1 MHEAFPPCPFEQRS
15 SAWPWRYGR
24 PLRHGLK
31 LQGLAGARPCGS
43 TLCLTWGGLVE
54 AALLPGPKARAALVG
69 VADPSLRYPAA
80 NSLQNEWDCG
90 GGLKPDP
97 TAHPSPTPLRV
108 HHKTAQT
115 ELRSTTAPFAGPRLR
130 STAGPFVGLYR
141 ATLRTPLQDPTAGPL
156 VGPPTHSAAGPPLR
170 GAPRCRTSIARR
182 RETRRSNGAARHT
195 QLQDLLHTPAE
206 APGAQHRPP
215 LPRAPL

>member
-1 MHEAFPPCPFEQRS
+1 MRQHFVPHLGWVGGSCAPTRAQSTGS
-15 SAWPWRYGR
+15 SRGR
-24 PLRHGLK
+24 CR
-31 LQGLAGARPCGS
+31 
-43 TLCLTWGGLVE
+43 
-54 AALLPGPKARAALVG
+54 
-69 VADPSLRYPAA
+69 PSLRYPAA